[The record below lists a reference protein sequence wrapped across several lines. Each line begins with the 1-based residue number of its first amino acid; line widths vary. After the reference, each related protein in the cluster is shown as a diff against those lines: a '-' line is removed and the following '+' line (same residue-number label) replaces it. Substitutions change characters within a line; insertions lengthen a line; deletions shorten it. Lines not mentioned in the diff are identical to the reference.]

1 MDAKS
6 ELFQRA
12 INSNNLALRADI
24 NDKYST
30 NDFNKWVDNILE
42 NISFEKI
49 LDVCCGTGNQLI
61 KYIQNLDVTDIVGVD
76 ISSESLKASEKRLK
90 EFNSNRNIHL
100 INSMMENMFNN
111 SILNNMKFD
120 LISCFYGLYYSKNV
134 DNTINNMLSHLNENG
149 KILIVGPYGNN
160 NKNLFNI
167 LEKYFKLPEAVL
179 RSSNTFMEEEVY
191 PILKNIGTVR
201 KEIFYNEI
209 HYPNIEL
216 IMNYWKAS
224 TFYSI
229 ENEENVFQDLKSHFD
244 LKNDFVVEKYVI
256 AYIVTKN

>member
-1 MDAKS
+1 MDVKS
-6 ELFQRA
+6 EFFQRA
-12 INSNNLALRADI
+12 INSNNVALRSDI
-24 NDKYST
+24 NHKYST
-30 NDFNKWVDNILE
+30 NDFNKWVDSILE
-42 NISFEKI
+42 NIYFEKV
-49 LDVCCGTGNQLI
+49 LDVCCGTGDQLI

-90 EFNSNRNIHL
+90 EFNSNKNIYL

-111 SILNNMKFD
+111 QILNNVKFD
-120 LISCFYGLYYSKNV
+120 LVSCFYGLYYSKNV
-134 DNTINNMLSHLNENG
+134 NNTINSMLSHLNENG

-160 NKNLFNI
+160 NKNIFSI
-167 LEKYFKLPEAVL
+167 LEKYFKLPEDVL
-179 RSSNTFMEEEVY
+179 RSSKTFMEQEVY

-216 IMNYWKAS
+216 IINYWKAS
-224 TFYSI
+224 TFYST
-229 ENEENVFQDLKSHFD
+229 ESEEKVFRDLKRHFD
-244 LKNDFVVEKYVI
+244 LKNDFVVEKHVM